1 MELDIADPHFIANAQ
16 ELYADLRAQGPVS
29 RVRFASIEQE
39 VSDDSTEEQRGFLE
53 HQEPLFVTHYDEV
66 SETLLDDR
74 FAVDPRSTMAS
85 EQVEKLE
92 SSFGHGG
99 TSSLPPLEHYRRPR
113 SINYRYGAPQRKC
126 LAGSTVILRPFLE
139 STGTF
144 ALRRRFAGNRANERR
159 QGERGEAQ
167 LSAHHLVR

>member
-1 MELDIADPHFIANAQ
+1 
-16 ELYADLRAQGPVS
+16 
-29 RVRFASIEQE
+29 

-66 SETLLDDR
+66 FETLLDDR
-74 FAVDPRSTMAS
+74 FAVDPRSTMSS
-85 EQVEKLE
+85 EQVEKRE

-99 TSSLPPLEHYRRPR
+99 TSSSPPLEHYRRPR
-113 SINYRYGAPQRKC
+113 STNYGMERLSVSC
-126 LAGSTVILRPFLE
+126 LAGSTVILRRFLE